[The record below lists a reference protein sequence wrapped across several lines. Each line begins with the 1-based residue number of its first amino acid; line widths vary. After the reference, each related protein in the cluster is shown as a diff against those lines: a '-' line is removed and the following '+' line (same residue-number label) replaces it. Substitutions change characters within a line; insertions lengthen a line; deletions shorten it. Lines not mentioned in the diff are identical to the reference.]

1 MLLPISLILGPIE
14 NNQIFLEMYFMEIIV
29 VLLWVFF
36 LFCFCFFD
44 KNQWSYINILAFK
57 SLKSIKYY

>member
-1 MLLPISLILGPIE
+1 MFLPISLILGPIE
-14 NNQIFLEMYFMEIIV
+14 NNKIFLAMYFMEIV
-29 VLLWVFF
+29 VLLWGFF
-36 LFCFCFFD
+36 CLFFFD